1 VFKDVTQHFVVR
13 KVLEGLTRLKSKA
26 DTRLPITTFILN
38 KLVSVL
44 PGICYNKY
52 EDKMFKAAFT
62 LSFWGL
68 LRIGEIVLSK
78 GNNAG
83 QLLAVDDVKLTLD
96 SVSIEIPII
105 TGSTI
110 CPFLNVSE
118 YLAIRPKSTA
128 TKPLFC
134 HYNGTILTRQQ
145 FSALISK
152 SLKFSEI
159 EGGQYEAHSF
169 RIGGVTALSLAGY
182 SDEEIQ
188 SRGRWRSAGFKS
200 YIRLPHTPV

>member
-1 VFKDVTQHFVVR
+1 
-13 KVLEGLTRLKSKA
+13 
-26 DTRLPITTFILN
+26 
-38 KLVSVL
+38 
-44 PGICYNKY
+44 
-52 EDKMFKAAFT
+52 MFKAAFT

-68 LRIGEIVLSK
+68 LRIGEITLSK

-83 QLLAVDDVKLTLD
+83 QILAVDDVKLTLD
-96 SVSIEIPII
+96 KLVIHLRFSKTDQTGKGVSIEIPKI

-128 TKPLFC
+128 TKSLFC

-145 FSALISK
+145 FSALLSN
-152 SLKFSEI
+152 SLKFSGI
-159 EGGQYEAHSF
+159 EAHSF
-169 RIGGVTALSLAGY
+169 RIGGATALSFTGY

-188 SRGRWRSAGFKS
+188 SRARWRSAVFKS